1 MDRLGI
7 GALLLQRPANFAW
20 YTGGADNR
28 VDHASPLGVAA
39 LLITPDEEYVVTNN
53 VEAGRMREEVTP
65 NLEVVEHPWYE
76 EPLAVIREVSGG
88 ASMGAD
94 FQLEGAVDV
103 AGKVSP
109 LRYVLDEDALSRYR
123 SVGADLAREPS
134 RKRRTPCHQKLAR
147 DDAAASLAAACR
159 RRNLFAPVLIAAS
172 YRRLSRYRH
181 PVTRGEP
188 LGFRGDDSSVCRAR
202 RALRQPHPF
211 CGLRAARR

>member
-1 MDRLGI
+1 MSRDGRARELRDLMDRLGI

-28 VDHASPLGVAA
+28 VDHASPLGIAA

-76 EPLAVIREVSGG
+76 KPLAVIREVSGG

-123 SVGADLAREPS
+123 SVGADVARAIEETAHSLSPKTRES
-134 RKRRTPCHQKLAR
+134 
-147 DDAAASLAAACR
+147 DAAASLAAACR
-159 RRNLFAPVLIAAS
+159 RRNLFTPVLIAAS

-188 LGFRGDDSSVCRAR
+188 LGSVLWGR
-202 RALRQPHPF
+202 
-211 CGLRAARR
+211 